1 VSVDKKYYNNLDFI
15 SLSASGTIQNMAS
28 EKRPAQDDPGAMQMV
43 KRPNLGT
50 STGILARTFGAE
62 GAGSLAQHDVPRV
75 GGLQAPIM
83 ELTGHAGEVFVARF
97 DPTGAFVASGSMDRR
112 ICKSARRQRIVE
124 TDSMMLIFG

>member
-62 GAGSLAQHDVPRV
+62 GAGSLAQHDVWR
-75 GGLQAPIM
+75 
-83 ELTGHAGEVFVARF
+83 
-97 DPTGAFVASGSMDRR
+97 
-112 ICKSARRQRIVE
+112 
-124 TDSMMLIFG
+124 